1 MKIERLAS
9 GTLRLIKKESPVIL
23 GVLGAV
29 GVVLTA
35 VTVSKDTLKAEIKLD
50 DKEEEVH
57 RELTKTEWVQ
67 TVLPA
72 YIPSIA
78 VGSATVAC
86 IIASTVLNQ
95 RQKMALS
102 SAYILLDQSYKQY
115 KDKVVELFGEGAD
128 REVEREVTKDRIQEL
143 KKKDDIRGDETL
155 IFYEKHYNQ
164 LFERSMLEVK
174 DAEYLLNKKFALNG
188 EVSLNDF
195 YELLGL
201 EKTKDGEILGW
212 SMAALSEFTPYVWID
227 FEHDLVETQD
237 GMKAYEIVFPTSPVP
252 DYDIPF

>member
-1 MKIERLAS
+1 MRFERLVS
-9 GTLRLIKKESPVIL
+9 GTVHLIKKESPVIL

-35 VTVSKDTLKAEIKLD
+35 VTVSRDTLKAEIRLE
-50 DKEEEVH
+50 DKKDEIH

-174 DAEYLLNKKFALNG
+174 DAEYLLNKKFTVTGQAT
-188 EVSLNDF
+188 LNDF
-195 YELLGL
+195 YLLLGL
-201 EKTKDGEILGW
+201 EETKEGAELGW
-212 SMAALSEFTPYVWID
+212 NVVNASNPEECWID
-227 FEHDLVETQD
+227 FEHDLVKTQD
-237 GMKAYEIVFPTSPVP
+237 GMQVYEILFENEPTL
-252 DYDIPF
+252 DYDVPF

>member
-1 MKIERLAS
+1 MRIERLVS
-9 GTLRLIKKESPVIL
+9 GTVHLIKKESPMIL

-35 VTVSKDTLKAEIKLD
+35 VTVSRDTLKAEIRLEG
-50 DKEEEVH
+50 KEDEIH
-57 RELTKTEWVQ
+57 RELTKAEWVQ

-95 RQKMALS
+95 KQKVALS
-102 SAYILLDQSYKQY
+102 SAYILLDQSYKKY
-115 KDKVVELFGEGAD
+115 KDKVVEMFGEGAD

-143 KKKDDIRGDETL
+143 KKKDEIRSDETL

-174 DAEYLLNKKFALNG
+174 DAEYLLNKKFAATG
-188 EVSLNDF
+188 QATLNDF
-195 YELLGL
+195 YLLLGL
-201 EKTKDGEILGW
+201 EETKEGAELGW
-212 SMAALSEFTPYVWID
+212 DVINASSPEECWID
-227 FEHDLVETQD
+227 FEHDLVKTQD
-237 GMKAYEIVFPTSPVP
+237 GMQVYEILFENEPTL
-252 DYDIPF
+252 DYDVPF

>member
-1 MKIERLAS
+1 MKLERLVS
-9 GTLRLIKKESPVIL
+9 GTVHLIKKESPVIL
-23 GVLGAV
+23 GILGSV

-35 VTVSKDTLKAEIKLD
+35 VTVSRDTLKAEIRLE
-50 DKEEEVH
+50 DKEDEIH
-57 RELTKTEWVQ
+57 RELTKAEWAQ
-67 TVLPA
+67 TILPA

-86 IIASTVLNQ
+86 IIASTVLSQ

-102 SAYILLDQSYKQY
+102 SAYILLDQSYKRY

-143 KKKDDIRGDETL
+143 EKKEEIHGDETL

-174 DAEYLLNKKFALNG
+174 DAEYLLNKKFTTTGQAT
-188 EVSLNDF
+188 LNDF
-195 YELLGL
+195 YLLLGL
-201 EKTKDGEILGW
+201 EETKEGAELGW
-212 SMAALSEFTPYVWID
+212 DVCNAESSLDCWIE
-227 FEHDLVETQD
+227 FEHDLVKTQD
-237 GMKAYEIVFPTSPVP
+237 GMQAYEILFENEPTI
-252 DYDIPF
+252 DYDVPF

>member
-1 MKIERLAS
+1 MRIERLVS
-9 GTLRLIKKESPVIL
+9 GTVHLIKKESPVIL
-23 GVLGAV
+23 GALGAV

-35 VTVSKDTLKAEIKLD
+35 VTVSRDTLKAEIKLE
-50 DKEEEVH
+50 DKKDEIH

-67 TVLPA
+67 TALPA

-95 RQKMALS
+95 KQKMALS

-128 REVEREVTKDRIQEL
+128 REVEREVTKNRIQEL

-174 DAEYLLNKKFALNG
+174 DAEYLLNKKFTATG
-188 EVSLNDF
+188 QATLNDF
-195 YELLGL
+195 YLLLGL
-201 EKTKDGEILGW
+201 EETKEGAELGW
-212 SMAALSEFTPYVWID
+212 DVMNASSPEECWID

-237 GMKAYEIVFPTSPVP
+237 GMQAYEILFTNEPTL
-252 DYDIPF
+252 DYDVPF

>member
-1 MKIERLAS
+1 MRIERLVS
-9 GTLRLIKKESPVIL
+9 GTVHLIKKESPVIL

-35 VTVSKDTLKAEIKLD
+35 VTVSRDTLKAEIRLE
-50 DKEEEVH
+50 DKEDEIH

-95 RQKMALS
+95 KQKVALS

-115 KDKVVELFGEGAD
+115 KNKVVEMFGEGAD
-128 REVEREVTKDRIQEL
+128 CEVEREVTKDRIQEL

-174 DAEYLLNKKFALNG
+174 DAEYLLNKKFTATG
-188 EVSLNDF
+188 QATLNDF
-195 YELLGL
+195 YLLLGL
-201 EKTKDGEILGW
+201 EETKEGAELGW
-212 SMAALSEFTPYVWID
+212 DVVNASIPEECWID
-227 FEHDLVETQD
+227 FEHDLVKTQD
-237 GMKAYEIVFPTSPVP
+237 GMQVYEILFENEPTL
-252 DYDIPF
+252 DYDVPF

>member
-1 MKIERLAS
+1 MRIERLVS
-9 GTLRLIKKESPVIL
+9 GTVHLIKKESPVIL

-35 VTVSKDTLKAEIKLD
+35 VTVSRDTLKAEIRLE
-50 DKEEEVH
+50 DKEDEIH
-57 RELTKTEWVQ
+57 RELTKIEWVQ

-95 RQKMALS
+95 KQKVALS
-102 SAYILLDQSYKQY
+102 SAYILLDQSYKKY
-115 KDKVVELFGEGAD
+115 KDKVVEMFGEGAD

-143 KKKDDIRGDETL
+143 KKKDEIRGDETL

-174 DAEYLLNKKFALNG
+174 DAEYLLNKKFTATG
-188 EVSLNDF
+188 QATLNDF
-195 YELLGL
+195 YLLLGL
-201 EKTKDGEILGW
+201 KETKEGAELGW
-212 SMAALSEFTPYVWID
+212 DVVNASSPEECWID
-227 FEHDLVETQD
+227 FEHDLVKAQD
-237 GMKAYEIVFPTSPVP
+237 GMQVYEILFENEPTL
-252 DYDIPF
+252 DYDVPF

>member
-1 MKIERLAS
+1 MRIERLVS
-9 GTLRLIKKESPVIL
+9 GTVHLIKKESPVIL

-35 VTVSKDTLKAEIKLD
+35 VTVSRDTLKAEIKLE
-50 DKEEEVH
+50 DKKDEIH
-57 RELTKTEWVQ
+57 RELTKKEQIQ
-67 TVLPA
+67 TALPA

-95 RQKMALS
+95 KQKMALS

-115 KDKVVELFGEGAD
+115 KDKVVEMFGEGAD
-128 REVEREVTKDRIQEL
+128 REVEREVTKDRIHEL

-174 DAEYLLNKKFALNG
+174 DAEYLLNKKFTATG
-188 EVSLNDF
+188 QATLNDF
-195 YELLGL
+195 YLLLGL
-201 EKTKDGEILGW
+201 EETKEGAELGW
-212 SMAALSEFTPYVWID
+212 DVVNASCPEECWID
-227 FEHDLVETQD
+227 FEHDLVKTQD
-237 GMKAYEIVFPTSPVP
+237 GMQVYEILFENEPTL
-252 DYDIPF
+252 DYDVPF

>member
-1 MKIERLAS
+1 MRIERLVS
-9 GTLRLIKKESPVIL
+9 GTVHLIKKESPVIL

-35 VTVSKDTLKAEIKLD
+35 VTVSRDTLKAEIRLE
-50 DKEEEVH
+50 DKEDEIH

-95 RQKMALS
+95 KQKVALS

-115 KDKVVELFGEGAD
+115 KDKVVEMFGEGAD

-143 KKKDDIRGDETL
+143 KKKDEIRGDETL

-174 DAEYLLNKKFALNG
+174 DAEYLLNKKFTATG
-188 EVSLNDF
+188 QATLNDF
-195 YELLGL
+195 YLLLGL
-201 EKTKDGEILGW
+201 KETKEGAELGW
-212 SMAALSEFTPYVWID
+212 DVVNASSPEECWID
-227 FEHDLVETQD
+227 FEHDLVKTQD
-237 GMKAYEIVFPTSPVP
+237 GMQVYEILFENEPTL
-252 DYDIPF
+252 DYDVPF